1 VVSFNSG
8 RYVTLKYFL
17 SYAKRRKSY
26 HRQNHAGRTEQYRH
40 RGVEQ
45 TNRLSWLAD
54 IDWLSYTTLPDSAFA
69 LHQWMKWMKWI
80 NQSVNQWLID
90 PLIDRLFHQLID
102 QSINHK
108 TISII
113 VEQKTQRDSTM
124 HSVGTV
130 GGSSSKFPQKW
141 LDAGIVWI
149 NKWWMHLVVCQW
161 LQG

>member
-1 VVSFNSG
+1 VVFISTLLFANGYTCFTCFFVVVKNNAVQYRLNNKVVSFNSG

-17 SYAKRRKSY
+17 SYAKWRKSY

-80 NQSVNQWLID
+80 NQSVNQ
-90 PLIDRLFHQLID
+90 
-102 QSINHK
+102 
-108 TISII
+108 
-113 VEQKTQRDSTM
+113 
-124 HSVGTV
+124 
-130 GGSSSKFPQKW
+130 
-141 LDAGIVWI
+141 
-149 NKWWMHLVVCQW
+149 
-161 LQG
+161 